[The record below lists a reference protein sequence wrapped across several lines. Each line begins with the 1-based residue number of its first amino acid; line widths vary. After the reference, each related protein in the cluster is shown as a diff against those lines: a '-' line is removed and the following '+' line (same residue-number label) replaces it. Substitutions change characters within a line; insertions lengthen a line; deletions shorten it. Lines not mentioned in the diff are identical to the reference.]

1 MKKWVL
7 CVLALALSLGVCRAQ
22 LGVVAGLTS
31 SRPDLASAVQD
42 AYNINLYHVG
52 VTQKIPLVM
61 GFVLQPSILFNVKG
75 SCLGTVKPTVDA
87 LAAGLNSGFQAD
99 MRTGYLEVPLQIQ
112 WGPNYESFRPYV
124 FAEPFLGYALSNS
137 VRVESSVEQTWDN
150 IRSRFEYGIGL
161 GGGIELFDHLQ
172 LSVRYFW
179 NLGYVYEDTI
189 TLDYAFQVVTQTIAK
204 NRANGISASV
214 AFLF

>member
-31 SRPDLASAVQD
+31 SRPDLVSAVQD

-75 SCLGTVKPTVDA
+75 SCLGSIPEVTGGWVPSELKTVP
-87 LAAGLNSGFQAD
+87 AD

-137 VRVESSVEQTWDN
+137 VHVDSSVEKTWDN
-150 IRSRFEYGIGL
+150 IRSRFEYGVGL

-189 TLDYAFQVVTQTIAK
+189 DINYITQTIAK